1 MGLQIGGFRGVLLCS
16 RNLMDQNSSRPRV
29 ARFSIAAHVRLG
41 PSRVTSAP
49 SKQGIPANLVQLSNS
64 SKLPD
69 MTTHIDG
76 IDDLESR
83 VGQHLGYSDWHTITP
98 EQVRKF
104 AEATGDFQWIHLDEE
119 RAKSGPFGTTI
130 AHGYLTLSL
139 APMCMAEAFAIAG
152 DVKMGVNYGANK
164 LRFTAPVPVGS
175 KVRMGAELK
184 EVSRFDGG
192 AQYTAELVFEIEGSE
207 RPACVA
213 ECIYRAYT

>member
-1 MGLQIGGFRGVLLCS
+1 MGFQIGGFSGDLLCS
-16 RNLMDQNSSRPRV
+16 RNLVDRNSVRLRV
-29 ARFSIAAHVRLG
+29 TWFSIAAHVRLG
-41 PSRVTSAP
+41 SGRVTSSP

-83 VGQHLGYSDWHTITP
+83 VGQHLGYSAWHTITP
-98 EQVRKF
+98 EQVQKF

-119 RAKSGPFGTTI
+119 RAKAGPFGTTI

-139 APMCMAEAFAIAG
+139 APMCMSEAFAIAG

-175 KVRMGAELK
+175 KVRMGATLK
-184 EVSRFDGG
+184 DVSRFEGG
-192 AQYTAELVFEIEGSE
+192 AQYIAELVFEIEGSE